1 MRTAKLSKII
11 IFSVC
16 ILLVFAV
23 TAALLFG
30 DGASLPA
37 ADNVIADA
45 GEGADEIA
53 GASYPVSADGYTH
66 GSNIGRITSGTVYDV
81 NSASDFTSRIANN
94 QNIRLTGPITLTSIN
109 TSSYSGTIY
118 GNGQIITISYNSNST
133 MDRYASE
140 NEGGIV
146 GTLTGKIY
154 DLNVQ
159 YNASTIK
166 RGRNTSPS
174 TYNIGIIAGY
184 ISGGTIENCS
194 VTINSGTTIWAFS
207 WRPDDWASFGAIAG
221 RATSATIKNCTIVN
235 NGSISAGASNSAV
248 TEVQTTVTG
257 GTTSNCVG
265 YYETTTSTVDN
276 IIVEGSGSLNSF
288 YASNLGM
295 TSGDNTKVNT
305 TNYYNKFTGS
315 LTSTNNGNSDQFVR
329 HLESGFWGGTE
340 AKGTVN
346 LTNMYTQA
354 GATSVSNSYNVSPS
368 ASITVPND
376 LPYSIYFDPKAD
388 STASSLVVV
397 KTGVTG
403 GEGYSATIANVKST
417 PFVYTNNY
425 AFSADGRT
433 VIFRNL
439 STTAS
444 DWRDSNGNFA
454 CTINIVQGTTPVEK
468 LDPVNKWESSY
479 TTTQST
485 TGTAVDNGSKLTT
498 AINNNQNIYLTSD
511 ITDFKGFTHKD
522 EYTGILDG
530 NGHTIYIVSGAA
542 NSADTVGG
550 LFKRLS
556 GTIKNVRI
564 VLYNSYDR
572 TIGTGKIGTGIV
584 AGNLCGGT
592 VENVYVYIPD
602 GVTFGADGGNS
613 RESYVGAIAGLAD
626 ASTYTIKN
634 TTVHLDG
641 KMHLNGTY
649 VYLAGFVG
657 KSSTSSSQATFNMTN
672 NVFKGSGSFAS
683 EKSDSAEPVYLAATT
698 VLFEAASS
706 SSATINIDG
715 FVNALKGGT
724 SNLNDYSMYGVLSKN
739 DNGKNMSKWTKNVS
753 NVYDYDS
760 PWADINNKGTDS
772 TGNNYIDVTN
782 SRSTVSTTVEGS
794 SIKVTPYFPAGDTT
808 NLVLVAGDGS
818 VSVPEVAYNGI
829 SGETDGNYK
838 VVTVAKNDIS
848 AGSTVTLTEPVI
860 PATPIEPLNEWEN
873 GYAVSSD
880 VVPEG
885 YTAVAD
891 GTQLANAIAANENIF
906 LTADIMDYV
915 GFNGASET
923 DSGYTGIFDGNG
935 HTVYIVKANTAS
947 KQYVGGLFGKLK
959 GTVKNVR
966 VVLTKDYVQTTAPS
980 GEPAIG
986 LIAGKIEGKDA
997 STPAVVENVYAY
1009 IPSGVQFGINK
1020 SGQTSKVGIIAGI
1033 SGANQTEIKNTTVHL
1048 DGTLTASGSYIFM
1061 SAFIGLSQASNFG
1074 IDVNF
1079 KDITFKGAGSL
1090 DSKES
1095 SSTEPAFMGITTI
1108 IAGNNAST
1116 YTLDGMINSFTGS
1129 IAASRWSMYGVLTK
1143 NFASSGQGS
1152 WNTDN
1157 ISNIYVYGENVLA
1170 DQVSGQGK
1178 YAVLGKNSYIDLSEK
1193 KSTISAAV
1201 ADSVIPVTP
1210 YFPADSKYDGKL
1222 VLVAGDGT
1230 SPCPTVVYGSTQGT
1244 ASGNYMV
1251 VTVAKSDISAG
1262 STVELQELPYV
1273 NDPSLTTDSSE
1284 YSGSPI
1290 DVTLGQLA
1298 AGSVVLSE
1306 RDYEVTVTANG
1317 GNASVQDGKPLTAGE
1332 YNVTVTLKNGYK
1344 FSDDSTSKTL
1354 TFTVN
1359 KKVITIEGVT
1369 AATRDYDGTTDVTLS
1384 GGNLA
1389 GVVSGDEA
1397 GVTFN
1402 LAGSLSDANAGVDKT
1417 VNTSITLSG
1426 DKAGNYEL
1434 KQPEVKVTISPKSVE
1449 VSWAGDSFVYSGS
1462 AQAPTATATGVGQD
1476 GSVNI
1481 ILTIKNAQSEVQ
1493 AGGAID
1499 AGSYTAE
1506 ATTDNGN
1513 YTLTNTSKAFVIT
1526 QKAIDVSVTVT
1537 GWTYGDPA
1545 NAPVVEGNEG
1555 RGNVTYLYTGQT
1567 NGGQSYSSS
1576 DAPTEAGTYKVTV
1589 TIEATQNYEGGNA
1602 ESAEFVIDKKQLA
1615 KPTEDTTT
1623 YTYNGSQQTYTPAGF
1638 DDQTMDIAG
1647 NVQTN
1652 AKESGYQVTVSLK
1665 DTNNYEWADAT
1676 ADEVEF
1682 TFVINKATLTDDTQA
1697 VEATYDG
1704 QEHGIQIALAE
1715 FVNDE
1720 NMTSARAVVRYGT
1733 QEGTYGDAEITLKNA
1748 GNKTVYYEVAFANYE
1763 TVTGSA
1769 QITVNAKQVAVVWD
1783 NKTQTYTGVALKPTA
1798 TVSAADIV
1806 VGDVVNVTVKTT
1818 KDGYDAD
1825 AIDVG
1830 TYGAVATADNA
1841 NYELTGAEIDDF
1853 TITAA
1858 DFASE
1863 VQIENWVYGNGA
1875 STPSVTNNPGSGTV
1889 TYRYSGTANDRTEIS
1904 DSETAPDKAGSYTVT
1919 ATIAASGNYAEKVVS
1934 VEFTVEKA
1942 TVEVPEVEDK
1952 TYTGETITS
1961 GLTDTDK
1968 YTVQDTGGIEVK
1980 TYTATLTLKDKDNY
1994 AWAMGDD
2001 DNDGVVTVEYQI
2013 VAQGMNINSWKQEPS
2028 MEGWTYGSYDG
2039 QVNQP
2044 VYEATYGHE
2053 TAKVTYRLKSGEGD
2067 FAEVSDLSTLG
2078 AGVYQMKVS
2087 IEAYTDPE
2095 GGESYTALSRTVE
2108 FTVAKAAISPTVSID
2123 GWTYGEVA
2131 KTPVVGGNTGNGGV
2145 TYSYEGTGDT
2155 VYQASA
2161 KAPTDAGTYKVVATV
2176 EETANYLGNTA
2187 ENTFTIAQKAAT
2199 ATVSVPQNAVYN
2211 GAAQV
2216 ATVDFEGLVND
2227 DVLTAT
2233 LLYNGE
2239 AQAVNAGTYV
2249 VTVSAFGGE
2258 GVDNYEISPVGDG
2271 TSFEI
2276 APKELKFSDFDV
2288 EFDGVYDGKPHG
2300 ATVSIKEGVLYGD
2313 DSLTVTVT
2321 VLYDGETEEPVNAG
2335 TYEMTISVSGN
2346 DNYVMGKDNGEKIE
2360 ILKAT
2365 VQLPTIASAPY
2376 SGSLQTATVAESDLY
2391 SVTVNAGGTNVG
2403 LYDVTLTLEDND
2415 NYKWARG
2422 DDRET
2427 GVVTLK
2433 FGITKAVNEWTEAPA
2448 IEGWTYGDEA
2458 KEPTATA
2465 KFGDVTFSYTTA
2477 DGTPVEGKPSGAGS
2491 YKLVATVAG
2500 TDNYDGL
2507 STEVAFEIAKKKVE
2521 IPTLATAKFG
2531 YNGEEQTVSL
2541 VETDGVTLGGETSGT
2556 DAKQYTAKAILADKA
2571 NTEWATGG
2579 VDDVDLIWSITAK
2592 SVTLKA
2598 EKSVEKTYDGAAYD
2612 FSRYVVT
2619 GADAFYARDN
2629 VTVNVD
2635 AGSVYIPGSY
2645 ALNVI
2650 YSENANYSVTVESTD
2665 AKLTIGK
2672 ATLTIEAAK
2681 TEKEYN
2687 GSDITFDFS
2696 IKGGIVGNDEVNIGK
2711 VSYKKGGAAATPN
2724 AIGAYVAEFTLGGAH
2739 AEYYE
2744 TGTVTVNVVA
2754 PTTERP
2760 ENMSSSNIV
2769 MPEGDTIVYD
2779 GEVHE
2784 AVLEYENLEG
2794 DTSTYG
2800 LVYYL
2805 DGNPVDSPI
2814 GAGVYTV
2821 RVYKNDEIYLIEGV
2835 SVTLTINPATLTKD
2849 DIKIGDTDFTYSGA
2863 SNKVSVSATGV
2874 KGEPVELKVL
2884 YNGSEIAPKD
2894 AGSYTVT
2901 VVSDNVN
2908 YVVAGNVSYGMTVA
2922 RASVTTPQ
2930 ANALTYDGTEQVAF
2944 GEDNRYTL
2952 GGTVAETDVSA
2963 EGYVAVFTLASDNYK
2978 WAEASDETQ
2987 RVISVEWNIA
2997 PATVQ
3002 ITVSEAE
3009 KKAVYSGNAFTAE
3022 QLGGLFVAPDKVAAV
3037 GGKVA
3042 LAITVKEGEMLN
3054 AGEYTVVAVVDDGNY
3069 KAAECK
3075 VTFTV
3080 IKAQPNVKVTV
3091 QERLMQQGDKL
3102 STVRI
3107 SLDEGSTAGTVSWE
3121 EPDMLL
3127 FKGNNEAKWIFVP
3140 TDSVNYEGTSGTV
3153 TLVVGDEVLTSFEM
3167 TSAPDKTEYTAF
3179 EQFDATGMVL
3189 TATFDNGTTQ
3199 EVTVDECDVI
3209 VENATADGKISG
3221 ATTKITVTYG
3231 NISVE
3236 ISVSVAKISVA
3247 VPTLQVSQFEYDATE
3262 KTVDVEEDPLY
3273 TVYDGAKATNVG
3285 TYNLRLSLVDNVNYA
3300 WENGATYASIAW
3312 EITPVTVSGTI
3323 TLPENLVYDGTAKT
3337 AAFTLTQG
3345 TLFGGAQMIVT
3356 YELPDGT
3363 KLSGAPVN
3371 AGVYEVVVNLPDKTN
3386 YRFAEGTEYS
3396 VAMTIAKKE
3405 VSITT
3410 NGDREKY
3417 YDGVEVTAAQLAEN
3431 FSVTDGISVKVT
3443 VSGTVLNAGSYTVTA
3458 TIDESNY
3465 TASPTSYT
3473 FTVRKADRTAAA
3485 TLEVKYLSLK
3495 VTAGDSTAVV
3505 EYSLD
3510 GNVWQVLDGE
3520 IEVELEAQYDVWVRY
3535 VATENYNETAP
3546 IKVSAKITKAILAQ
3560 YAADRFNGEPTLA
3573 DVADIT
3579 ALETLAAQAEGN
3591 DEAFDETLAALSDKK
3606 QALVDGAAAAVEKA
3620 LRTGGAL
3627 RGYAGIAVAVAAGVS
3642 AIGIVAA
3649 LGITVRNRKG
3659 GKKNEKK

>member
-1 MRTAKLSKII
+1 MRTAKFSKII

-23 TAALLFG
+23 FG

-37 ADNVIADA
+37 KDKVIADA

-66 GSNIGRITSGTVYDV
+66 GSNVQNVTSGTAVPGQMSLRDAL
-81 NSASDFTSRIANN
+81 NSSSGTFY
-94 QNIRLTGPITLTSIN
+94 LTSDVTLSATDSFNKNN
-109 TSSYSGTIY
+109 TFGGTLY
-118 GNGQIITISYNSNST
+118 GNGHTVTITGSLDNTSALTTGI
-133 MDRYASE
+133 ASGT
-140 NEGGIV
+140 NIGGLV
-146 GTLTGKIY
+146 AVLTGSIY
-154 DLNVQ
+154 DLNVVM
-159 YNASTIK
+159 ASNK
-166 RGRNTSPS
+166 SASYLTSS
-174 TYNIGIIAGY
+174 GATYQLGGMVGT
-184 ISGGTIENCS
+184 ISGNGRIENC
-194 VTINSGTTIWAFS
+194 TFTLNSGSKLAALGMNEDS
-207 WRPDDWASFGAIAG
+207 SYWASAGAIAG
-221 RATSATIKNCTIVN
+221 KATGNATVKNVTVVN
-235 NGSISAGASNSAV
+235 NGVILASI
-248 TEVQTTVTG
+248 
-257 GTTSNCVG
+257 GTSTSTSNGADNYNLESSHATASMLIG
-265 YYETTTSTVDN
+265 YIENGGNSITIDN
-276 IIVEGSGSLNSF
+276 IIISGSGKL
-288 YASNLGM
+288 YGHVASNIGM
-295 TSGDNTKVNT
+295 TSSSSTQLVVN
-305 TNYYNKFTGS
+305 NYYNLFTGEYDYRKGS
-315 LTSTNNGNSDQFVR
+315 WTSGYTSYVSYTIFKWSGSSDTTKIVNYYHSQDTDGSMMASNYFA
-329 HLESGFWGGTE
+329 GTD
-340 AKGTVN
+340 
-346 LTNMYTQA
+346 
-354 GATSVSNSYNVSPS
+354 S
-368 ASITVPND
+368 SITVSND
-376 LPYSIYFDPKAD
+376 LPYSIYFDPKA
-388 STASSLVVV
+388 SNIASSLAIV

-403 GEGYSATIANVKST
+403 GEGYSATITNVKST
-417 PFVYTNNY
+417 PYTYTDNY
-425 AFSADGRT
+425 AFNEAGNT

-454 CTINIVQGTTPVEK
+454 CTINFVQGTTPVEK
-468 LDPVNKWESSY
+468 LDPVNKWESSN

-572 TIGTGKIGTGIV
+572 TIGTEKIGTGIV

-602 GVTFGADGGNS
+602 GVTFGADGGTTY
-613 RESYVGAIAGLAD
+613 ESYVGAVAGLSD
-626 ASTYTIKN
+626 AGCTIKN

-641 KMHLNGTY
+641 KLHLNGTY

-683 EKSDSAEPVYLAATT
+683 EKSDSAEPIYLAATT

-715 FVNALKGGT
+715 LINAFKGGT

-739 DNGKNMSKWTKNVS
+739 DNKKNMSKWTKNVS

-794 SIKVTPYFPAGDTT
+794 SIKVTPYFPADSKYDG

-829 SGETDGNYK
+829 SGKTDGNYK

-1170 DQVSGQGK
+1170 DQVSGQGN

-1230 SPCPTVVYGSTQGT
+1230 SPCPTVVYGSTQGK

-1262 STVELQELPYV
+1262 STVELQELSYV

-1306 RDYEVTVTANG
+1306 SDYEVTVTANG

-1344 FSDDSTSKTL
+1344 FSDGSTSKTL

-1389 GVVSGDEA
+1389 GIVSGDEA

-1434 KQPEVKVTISPKSVE
+1434 TQPEVKVTISPKSVE
-1449 VSWAGDSFVYSGS
+1449 VSWAGDSFEYNGS
-1462 AQAPTATATGVGQD
+1462 PQAPTATATGVNQET
-1476 GSVNI
+1476 VNI
-1481 ILTIKNAQSEVQ
+1481 TLTIKDAQSQVQ
-1493 AGGAID
+1493 ADGAVD
-1499 AGSYTAE
+1499 AGNYTAE

-1513 YTLTNTSKAFVIT
+1513 YTLTNTTKSFEIT
-1526 QKAIDVSVTVT
+1526 KKAITVSVTVS
-1537 GWTYGDPA
+1537 GWTYGEQA
-1545 NAPVVEGNEG
+1545 KAPVVNGNEG
-1555 RGNVTYLYTGQT
+1555 GGNATYLYTGQT
-1567 NGGQSYSSS
+1567 NGGVQYNEAT
-1576 DAPTEAGTYKVTV
+1576 APTEAGTYKVTV

-1615 KPTEDTTT
+1615 KPTEDPTT
-1623 YTYNGSQQTYTPAGF
+1623 YTYSGLQQTYTPAGF
-1638 DDQTMDIAG
+1638 DDQTMNITG
-1647 NVQTN
+1647 NVETN
-1652 AKESGYQVTVSLK
+1652 ANVSGYQVTVSLK

-1682 TFVINKATLTDDTQA
+1682 TFVINKETLTDNTQA
-1697 VEATYDG
+1697 VETTYDG
-1704 QEHGIQIALAE
+1704 QEHGLEITLAG
-1715 FVNDE
+1715 FVNGED
-1720 NMTSARAVVRYGT
+1720 MSSAGAVVRYGT
-1733 QEGTYGDAEITLKNA
+1733 QEGTYGDGKITLKNA
-1748 GNKTVYYEVAFANYE
+1748 GSTTVYYEVAFANYE
-1763 TVTGSA
+1763 TVKGSA
-1769 QITVNAKQVAVVWD
+1769 QITVDAKKVAVIWE
-1783 NKTQTYTGVALKPTA
+1783 NRTQTYTGSPLKPTA

-1841 NYELTGAEIDDF
+1841 NYELTGAEISDF

-1875 STPSVTNNPGSGTV
+1875 STPSVTNNPGSGAV
-1889 TYRYSGTANDRTEIS
+1889 TYKYSGTANDGTELS

-1919 ATIAASGNYAEKVVS
+1919 ATIAASGNYAQKVVS
-1934 VEFTVEKA
+1934 VGFTVEKA
-1942 TVEVPEVEDK
+1942 TVDVPEVEDK

-1980 TYTATLTLKDKDNY
+1980 KYTATLTLKDKDNY

-2001 DNDGVVTVEYQI
+2001 DNDGVVTVEYEI

-2028 MEGWTYGSYDG
+2028 MKGWTYGSYDG
-2039 QVNQP
+2039 QVNKP
-2044 VYEATYGHE
+2044 VYEATYGNA
-2053 TAKVTYRLKSGEGD
+2053 TAKVTYRLKSGAED
-2067 FAEVSDLSTLG
+2067 FAEVGDLSTLG

-2131 KTPVVGGNTGNGGV
+2131 KTPEVDGNTGNGGV
-2145 TYSYEGTGDT
+2145 TYLYTGQT
-2155 VYQASA
+2155 NGGQPYSSA
-2161 KAPTDAGTYKVVATV
+2161 DAPTNAGTYKVVATV
-2176 EETANYLGNTA
+2176 EETANYFGNTA
-2187 ENTFTIAQKAAT
+2187 ENTFTIAQKEAT
-2199 ATVSVPQNAVYN
+2199 ATVSVPQNADYN
-2211 GAAQV
+2211 GAAQA
-2216 ATVDFEGLVND
+2216 ATVDFEGLVNN

-2239 AQAVNAGTYV
+2239 AQAVNAGNYV

-2258 GVDNYEISPVGDG
+2258 GVDNYKISTVGDG

-2288 EFDGVYDGKPHG
+2288 EFDVVYDGKPHG

-2313 DSLTVTVT
+2313 DSLTVTV
-2321 VLYDGETEEPVNAG
+2321 LYDGETDKPVNAG

-2376 SGSLQTATVAESDLY
+2376 NGSLQTATVAESDLY
-2391 SVTVNAGGTNVG
+2391 TVTLNGGGTDVG
-2403 LYDVTLTLEDND
+2403 LYDVTLTLANKG
-2415 NYKWARG
+2415 NYKWASG
-2422 DDRET
+2422 DDGET

-2433 FGITKAVNEWTEAPA
+2433 FGITKAVNEWTSSPA

-2507 STEVAFEIAKKKVE
+2507 STEVAFEIAKNKVE
-2521 IPTLATAKFG
+2521 IPTLATATFG

-2579 VDDVDLIWSITAK
+2579 TDDVDLIWNITAK

-2598 EKSVEKTYDGAAYD
+2598 ETSVEKIYNGAAYD
-2612 FSRYVVT
+2612 FSGYVVT

-2672 ATLTIEAAK
+2672 ATLTIEAAEK
-2681 TEKEYN
+2681 EKEYN

-2696 IKGGIVGNDEVNIGK
+2696 IRGGIVGNDEVNIGK

-2724 AIGAYVAEFTLGGAH
+2724 AIGAYVAEFTLGGAQ

-2779 GEVHE
+2779 GEAHE

-2908 YVVAGNVSYGMTVA
+2908 YVVAGDVSYGMTVA

-2952 GGTVAETDVSA
+2952 GGTVAATDVSA

-3009 KKAVYSGNAFTAE
+3009 KTAVYSGNAFTAE

-3069 KAAECK
+3069 TAAECK

-3080 IKAQPNVKVTV
+3080 IKAQPNVNVTV

-3386 YRFAEGTEYS
+3386 YR
-3396 VAMTIAKKE
+3396 
-3405 VSITT
+3405 
-3410 NGDREKY
+3410 R
-3417 YDGVEVTAAQLAEN
+3417 
-3431 FSVTDGISVKVT
+3431 
-3443 VSGTVLNAGSYTVTA
+3443 
-3458 TIDESNY
+3458 
-3465 TASPTSYT
+3465 
-3473 FTVRKADRTAAA
+3473 
-3485 TLEVKYLSLK
+3485 
-3495 VTAGDSTAVV
+3495 
-3505 EYSLD
+3505 
-3510 GNVWQVLDGE
+3510 
-3520 IEVELEAQYDVWVRY
+3520 
-3535 VATENYNETAP
+3535 
-3546 IKVSAKITKAILAQ
+3546 
-3560 YAADRFNGEPTLA
+3560 
-3573 DVADIT
+3573 
-3579 ALETLAAQAEGN
+3579 
-3591 DEAFDETLAALSDKK
+3591 
-3606 QALVDGAAAAVEKA
+3606 
-3620 LRTGGAL
+3620 
-3627 RGYAGIAVAVAAGVS
+3627 
-3642 AIGIVAA
+3642 
-3649 LGITVRNRKG
+3649 
-3659 GKKNEKK
+3659 

>member
-23 TAALLFG
+23 TAALLFSG
-30 DGASLPA
+30 SASLPA
-37 ADNVIADA
+37 KDKVIADA

-66 GSNIGRITSGTVYDV
+66 GSNIGRTTSGTSVATAEQFVTAV
-81 NSASDFTSRIANN
+81 NNNEDIVINASE
-94 QNIRLTGPITLTSIN
+94 ITLSSSQAFSIQK
-109 TSSYSGTIY
+109 TYSGTIY
-118 GNGQIITISYNSNST
+118 GNGNKIKYSGPHSNNSCTGNYSSDSSIGGLISVLS
-133 MDRYASE
+133 
-140 NEGGIV
+140 
-146 GTLTGKIY
+146 GKIY
-154 DLNVQ
+154 DLNVEFTGGQ
-159 YNASTIK
+159 AAFAI
-166 RGRNTSPS
+166 TSGG
-174 TYNIGIIAGY
+174 GIINVGGIVGY
-184 ISGGTIENCS
+184 LNGGTIENC
-194 VTINSGTTIWAFS
+194 TMTFSGSGIRLGAAAWS
-207 WRPDDWASFGAIAG
+207 SSYGSWASPKDSWPSVGAVAG
-221 RATSATIKNCTIVN
+221 KMAGGSTIKNVTVK
-235 NGSISAGASNSAV
+235 SAA
-248 TEVQTTVTG
+248 
-257 GTTSNCVG
+257 TSNYIVAGVAARESSTSSLSIDNTKGTASMLVG
-265 YYETTTSTVDN
+265 YIDGGSSTVDN
-276 IIVEGSGSLNSF
+276 IVMEGSVTIKSFYGSL
-288 YASNLGM
+288 LGM
-295 TSGDNTKVNT
+295 SASSGTNIST
-305 TNYYNKFTGS
+305 TNFYNKLAAT
-315 LTSTNNGNSDQFVR
+315 LVTTNNGNGAAYVKYTGNGSV
-329 HLESGFWGGTE
+329 S
-340 AKGTVN
+340 V
-346 LTNMYTQA
+346 TNMYKSSNAYDSNGTYA
-354 GATSVSNSYNVSPS
+354 GTITDRV
-368 ASITVPND
+368 TVPND
-376 LPYSIYFDPKAD
+376 LPYSIYFDPKADSD

-403 GEGYSATIANVKST
+403 GEGYSATITNVKST
-417 PFVYTNNY
+417 PYTYTDNY
-425 AFSADGRT
+425 AFNEAGNT

-444 DWRDSNGNFA
+444 DWRDSKGNFA

-468 LDPVNKWESSY
+468 LDRVNKWESSY
-479 TTTQST
+479 TTTTSS

-602 GVTFGADGGNS
+602 GVTFGADGGTTY
-613 RESYVGAIAGLAD
+613 ESYVGAVAGLSD
-626 ASTYTIKN
+626 AGCTIKN

-641 KMHLNGTY
+641 KLHLNGTY

-657 KSSTSSSQATFNMTN
+657 KGSTSASQTEFNMTN

-683 EKSDSAEPVYLAATT
+683 EKSISTEPIYLAATT

-715 FVNALKGGT
+715 FVNAFKGGT

-794 SIKVTPYFPAGDTT
+794 SIKVTPYFPADSKYDGK
-808 NLVLVAGDGS
+808 LVLVAGDGS

-966 VVLTKDYVQTTAPS
+966 IVVMASVDLPSAVYVGAVAGALDDNASVSNVNVSINSGVSLVISSSSSNVGGAGAIAGGLISGSGEKATISNSTVVLNGTLKATAQYTF
-980 GEPAIG
+980 
-986 LIAGKIEGKDA
+986 IAGFVGHLNGGSIEY
-997 STPAVVENVYAY
+997 TN
-1009 IPSGVQFGINK
+1009 
-1020 SGQTSKVGIIAGI
+1020 
-1033 SGANQTEIKNTTVHL
+1033 L
-1048 DGTLTASGSYIFM
+1048 
-1061 SAFIGLSQASNFG
+1061 
-1074 IDVNF
+1074 
-1079 KDITFKGAGSL
+1079 TFKGTG
-1090 DSKES
+1090 K
-1095 SSTEPAFMGITTI
+1095 
-1108 IAGNNAST
+1108 
-1116 YTLDGMINSFTGS
+1116 LDGVANAGEGVHTAGAGVVGGGVSAVTVNGFINSFNGT
-1129 IAASRWSMYGVLTK
+1129 L
-1143 NFASSGQGS
+1143 SSGRSAYEVVVRNSQS
-1152 WNTDN
+1152 TSIDVSV
-1157 ISNIYVYGENVLA
+1157 SNVYKYGEITTYNGSMDYGTPVEC
-1170 DQVSGQGK
+1170 VK
-1178 YAVLGKNSYIDLSEK
+1178 SEI
-1193 KSTISAAV
+1193 STTV
-1201 ADSVIPVTP
+1201 ANTQIPVTP

-1230 SPCPTVVYGSTQGT
+1230 SPCPTVVYGSTQGK

-1262 STVELQELPYV
+1262 STVELQELSYV

-1306 RDYEVTVTANG
+1306 SDYEVTVTANG

-1397 GVTFN
+1397 GVRFN
-1402 LAGSLSDANAGVDKT
+1402 LAGLLSDANAGVDKT
-1417 VNTSITLSG
+1417 VKTSITLSG

-1434 KQPEVKVTISPKSVE
+1434 TQPEVKVTISPKSVE

-1526 QKAIDVSVTVT
+1526 QKAISVSVTVT
-1537 GWTYGDPA
+1537 GWTYGNPA

-1555 RGNVTYLYTGQT
+1555 SGNVTYLYTGQT
-1567 NGGQSYSSS
+1567 NGEQPYSSA

-1652 AKESGYQVTVSLK
+1652 ANVSGYQVTVSLK

-1697 VEATYDG
+1697 VETTYDG
-1704 QEHGIQIALAE
+1704 QEHGIQIALDG

-1720 NMTSARAVVRYGT
+1720 NMTSAGAVVRYGT
-1733 QEGTYGDAEITLKNA
+1733 QEGTYGEGKITLKNA
-1748 GNKTVYYEVAFANYE
+1748 GSTTVYYEVAFANYA
-1763 TVTGSA
+1763 TVTGNKTV
-1769 QITVNAKQVAVVWD
+1769 TVNAKQVAVVWD

-1841 NYELTGAEIDDF
+1841 NYELTGAEISDF

-1875 STPSVTNNPGSGTV
+1875 STPSVTNNPGSGAV
-1889 TYRYSGTANDRTEIS
+1889 TYRYSGTANDGTEIS
-1904 DSETAPDKAGSYTVT
+1904 DSEKAPDKAGSYTVT

-1934 VEFTVEKA
+1934 VGFTVEKA
-1942 TVEVPEVEDK
+1942 TVDVPEVEDK

-2271 TSFEI
+2271 ISLKI

-2288 EFDGVYDGKPHG
+2288 LPYAPDFDVVYDGKPHG

-2313 DSLTVTVT
+2313 DSLTVTV
-2321 VLYDGETEEPVNAG
+2321 LYDGKTDEPVNAG
-2335 TYEMTISVSGN
+2335 LYEMTISVSGN
-2346 DNYVMGKDNGEKIE
+2346 DNYVMGKDNGEEIE

-2391 SVTVNAGGTNVG
+2391 TVTLNGGGTDVG
-2403 LYDVTLTLEDND
+2403 LYDVTLTLANKG
-2415 NYKWARG
+2415 NYKWASG
-2422 DDRET
+2422 DDGET

-2433 FGITKAVNEWTEAPA
+2433 FGITKAVNEWTSSPA

-2507 STEVAFEIAKKKVE
+2507 STEVAFEIAKNKVE
-2521 IPTLATAKFG
+2521 IPTLATATFG

-2579 VDDVDLIWSITAK
+2579 VDDVDLIWNITAK

-2598 EKSVEKTYDGAAYD
+2598 EESVEKIYDGAAYD
-2612 FSRYVVT
+2612 FSGYIVT

-2650 YSENANYSVTVESTD
+2650 YSENANYSVTVASTD

-2672 ATLTIEAAK
+2672 ATLTIEAAE

-2696 IKGGIVGNDEVNIGK
+2696 IRGGIVGNDEVNIGK

-2724 AIGAYVAEFTLGGAH
+2724 AIGAYVAEFTLGGAQ

-2754 PTTERP
+2754 PTTECP
-2760 ENMSSSNIV
+2760 ENMSSSNIKLPDGNTV
-2769 MPEGDTIVYD
+2769 TYD
-2779 GEVHE
+2779 GEAHE

-2908 YVVAGNVSYGMTVA
+2908 YVVAGDVSYGMTVA

-2952 GGTVAETDVSA
+2952 GGTVAATDVSA

-3009 KKAVYSGNAFTAE
+3009 KTAVYSGNAFTAE

-3054 AGEYTVVAVVDDGNY
+3054 AGEYTVVADVDDGNY
-3069 KAAECK
+3069 TAAECK

-3080 IKAQPNVKVTV
+3080 IKAQPNVNVTV

-3221 ATTKITVTYG
+3221 ATTNITVTYG

-3405 VSITT
+3405 VSIST

-3465 TASPTSYT
+3465 TAAPTSYT

-3606 QALVDGAAAAVEKA
+3606 QALIDGAAAAVEKA

-3642 AIGIVAA
+3642 AIGIAAA

>member
-1 MRTAKLSKII
+1 MA
-11 IFSVC
+11 SVD
-16 ILLVFAV
+16 LPSAV
-23 TAALLFG
+23 YV
-30 DGASLPA
+30 GA
-37 ADNVIADA
+37 V
-45 GEGADEIA
+45 A
-53 GASYPVSADGYTH
+53 GALD
-66 GSNIGRITSGTVYDV
+66 D
-81 NSASDFTSRIANN
+81 
-94 QNIRLTGPITLTSIN
+94 
-109 TSSYSGTIY
+109 
-118 GNGQIITISYNSNST
+118 
-133 MDRYASE
+133 
-140 NEGGIV
+140 
-146 GTLTGKIY
+146 
-154 DLNVQ
+154 
-159 YNASTIK
+159 NASVS
-166 RGRNTSPS
+166 NVNVS
-174 TYNIGIIAGY
+174 
-184 ISGGTIENCS
+184 
-194 VTINSGTTIWAFS
+194 INSGVSLVISSSSSNVGGA
-207 WRPDDWASFGAIAG
+207 GAIAG
-221 RATSATIKNCTIVN
+221 GLTSGSGEKATI
-235 NGSISAGASNSAV
+235 SNS
-248 TEVQTTVTG
+248 TV
-257 GTTSNCVG
+257 V
-265 YYETTTSTVDN
+265 
-276 IIVEGSGSLNSF
+276 
-288 YASNLGM
+288 
-295 TSGDNTKVNT
+295 
-305 TNYYNKFTGS
+305 
-315 LTSTNNGNSDQFVR
+315 
-329 HLESGFWGGTE
+329 
-340 AKGTVN
+340 
-346 LTNMYTQA
+346 
-354 GATSVSNSYNVSPS
+354 
-368 ASITVPND
+368 
-376 LPYSIYFDPKAD
+376 
-388 STASSLVVV
+388 
-397 KTGVTG
+397 
-403 GEGYSATIANVKST
+403 
-417 PFVYTNNY
+417 
-425 AFSADGRT
+425 
-433 VIFRNL
+433 
-439 STTAS
+439 
-444 DWRDSNGNFA
+444 
-454 CTINIVQGTTPVEK
+454 
-468 LDPVNKWESSY
+468 
-479 TTTQST
+479 
-485 TGTAVDNGSKLTT
+485 
-498 AINNNQNIYLTSD
+498 
-511 ITDFKGFTHKD
+511 
-522 EYTGILDG
+522 
-530 NGHTIYIVSGAA
+530 
-542 NSADTVGG
+542 
-550 LFKRLS
+550 
-556 GTIKNVRI
+556 
-564 VLYNSYDR
+564 
-572 TIGTGKIGTGIV
+572 
-584 AGNLCGGT
+584 
-592 VENVYVYIPD
+592 
-602 GVTFGADGGNS
+602 
-613 RESYVGAIAGLAD
+613 
-626 ASTYTIKN
+626 
-634 TTVHLDG
+634 
-641 KMHLNGTY
+641 LNGTLKATAQY
-649 VYLAGFVG
+649 TFIAGFVG
-657 KSSTSSSQATFNMTN
+657 HLNGGSIEYTNLTFKGTGKLDGVANAGEGVHTAGAGVVGGGVSAVTVNGFINSFNGTLSSGRSAYEVVVRNSQSTS
-672 NVFKGSGSFAS
+672 
-683 EKSDSAEPVYLAATT
+683 
-698 VLFEAASS
+698 
-706 SSATINIDG
+706 ID
-715 FVNALKGGT
+715 V
-724 SNLNDYSMYGVLSKN
+724 S
-739 DNGKNMSKWTKNVS
+739 VS
-753 NVYDYDS
+753 NVYKYGEITTYNGSMDY
-760 PWADINNKGTDS
+760 GTPVECVKS
-772 TGNNYIDVTN
+772 EI
-782 SRSTVSTTVEGS
+782 STTV
-794 SIKVTPYFPAGDTT
+794 
-808 NLVLVAGDGS
+808 
-818 VSVPEVAYNGI
+818 
-829 SGETDGNYK
+829 
-838 VVTVAKNDIS
+838 
-848 AGSTVTLTEPVI
+848 
-860 PATPIEPLNEWEN
+860 
-873 GYAVSSD
+873 
-880 VVPEG
+880 
-885 YTAVAD
+885 
-891 GTQLANAIAANENIF
+891 
-906 LTADIMDYV
+906 
-915 GFNGASET
+915 
-923 DSGYTGIFDGNG
+923 
-935 HTVYIVKANTAS
+935 ANT
-947 KQYVGGLFGKLK
+947 Q
-959 GTVKNVR
+959 
-966 VVLTKDYVQTTAPS
+966 
-980 GEPAIG
+980 
-986 LIAGKIEGKDA
+986 
-997 STPAVVENVYAY
+997 
-1009 IPSGVQFGINK
+1009 
-1020 SGQTSKVGIIAGI
+1020 
-1033 SGANQTEIKNTTVHL
+1033 
-1048 DGTLTASGSYIFM
+1048 
-1061 SAFIGLSQASNFG
+1061 
-1074 IDVNF
+1074 
-1079 KDITFKGAGSL
+1079 
-1090 DSKES
+1090 
-1095 SSTEPAFMGITTI
+1095 
-1108 IAGNNAST
+1108 
-1116 YTLDGMINSFTGS
+1116 
-1129 IAASRWSMYGVLTK
+1129 
-1143 NFASSGQGS
+1143 
-1152 WNTDN
+1152 
-1157 ISNIYVYGENVLA
+1157 
-1170 DQVSGQGK
+1170 
-1178 YAVLGKNSYIDLSEK
+1178 
-1193 KSTISAAV
+1193 
-1201 ADSVIPVTP
+1201 IPVTP

-1262 STVELQELPYV
+1262 STVELQELSYV

-1306 RDYEVTVTANG
+1306 SDYEVTVTANG

-1434 KQPEVKVTISPKSVE
+1434 TQPEVKVTISPKSVE

-1513 YTLTNTSKAFVIT
+1513 YTLTNTTKSFEIT
-1526 QKAIDVSVTVT
+1526 KKAISVSVTVT

-1555 RGNVTYLYTGQT
+1555 SGNVTYLYTGQT
-1567 NGGQSYSSS
+1567 NGGQPYSSA
-1576 DAPTEAGTYKVTV
+1576 DAPTDAGTYKVTV

-1647 NVQTN
+1647 NVQAN
-1652 AKESGYQVTVSLK
+1652 AKESGYPVTVSLK

-1704 QEHGIQIALAE
+1704 QEHGIQIALDG

-1720 NMTSARAVVRYGT
+1720 NMTSAGAVVRYGT

-1748 GNKTVYYEVAFANYE
+1748 GSTTVYYEVTFANYE
-1763 TVTGSA
+1763 TVKGSA
-1769 QITVNAKQVAVVWD
+1769 QITVNAKQVAVIWD
-1783 NKTQTYTGVALKPTA
+1783 NRMQTYTGVALKPTA

-1841 NYELTGAEIDDF
+1841 NYELTGAEISDF

-1875 STPSVTNNPGSGTV
+1875 STPSVTNNPGSGAV
-1889 TYRYSGTANDRTEIS
+1889 TYRYSGTANDGTEIS

-1942 TVEVPEVEDK
+1942 TVDVPEVEDK

-2001 DNDGVVTVEYQI
+2001 DNDGVVTVEYEI

-2039 QVNQP
+2039 QVNEP

-2067 FAEVSDLSTLG
+2067 FAKVSDLSTLG

-2123 GWTYGEVA
+2123 GWTYGGVA
-2131 KTPVVGGNTGNGGV
+2131 KTPVVGGNTGNGNV
-2145 TYSYEGTGDT
+2145 TYLYTGQT
-2155 VYQASA
+2155 NGGQPYSSA
-2161 KAPTDAGTYKVVATV
+2161 DAPTDAGTYKVVATV

-2271 TSFEI
+2271 ISLKI

-2288 EFDGVYDGKPHG
+2288 LPYAPDFDVVYDGKPHG

-2313 DSLTVTVT
+2313 DSLTVTV
-2321 VLYDGETEEPVNAG
+2321 LYDGKTDEPINAG
-2335 TYEMTISVSGN
+2335 LYEMTISVSGN
-2346 DNYVMGKDNGEKIE
+2346 DNYVMGKDNGEEIE

-2391 SVTVNAGGTNVG
+2391 TVTLNGGGTDVG
-2403 LYDVTLTLEDND
+2403 LYDVTLTLANKG
-2415 NYKWARG
+2415 NYKWASG
-2422 DDRET
+2422 DDGET

-2433 FGITKAVNEWTEAPA
+2433 FGITKAVNEWTSSPA

-2521 IPTLATAKFG
+2521 IPTLANDAFG

-2579 VDDVDLIWSITAK
+2579 VDDVDLIWNITAK

-2672 ATLTIEAAK
+2672 ATLTIEAAE

-2724 AIGAYVAEFTLGGAH
+2724 AIGAYVAEFTLGGAQ

-2754 PTTERP
+2754 PTTECP
-2760 ENMSSSNIV
+2760 ENMSSSNIKLPDGNTV
-2769 MPEGDTIVYD
+2769 TYD
-2779 GEVHE
+2779 GEAHE

-2908 YVVAGNVSYGMTVA
+2908 YVVAGDVSYGMTVA

-2944 GEDNRYTL
+2944 GEDNRYIL
-2952 GGTVAETDVSA
+2952 GGTVAATDVSA

-2987 RVISVEWNIA
+2987 RVISVEWSIA

-3009 KKAVYSGNAFTAE
+3009 KTAVYSGNAFTAE

-3069 KAAECK
+3069 TAAECK

-3107 SLDEGSTAGTVSWE
+3107 SLNEGSTAGTVSWE

-3405 VSITT
+3405 VSIST

-3465 TASPTSYT
+3465 TAAPTSYT

>member
-37 ADNVIADA
+37 KDKVIADA

-66 GSNIGRITSGTVYDV
+66 GSNVQNVTSGTAVPGQMSLRDAL
-81 NSASDFTSRIANN
+81 NSSSGTFY
-94 QNIRLTGPITLTSIN
+94 LTSDVTLSATDSFNKNN
-109 TSSYSGTIY
+109 TFGGTLY
-118 GNGQIITISYNSNST
+118 GNGHTVTITGSLDNTSALTTGI
-133 MDRYASE
+133 ASGT
-140 NEGGIV
+140 NIGGLV
-146 GTLTGKIY
+146 AVLTGSIY
-154 DLNVQ
+154 DLNVVM
-159 YNASTIK
+159 ASNK
-166 RGRNTSPS
+166 SASYLTSS
-174 TYNIGIIAGY
+174 GATYQLGGMVGT
-184 ISGGTIENCS
+184 ISGNGRIENC
-194 VTINSGTTIWAFS
+194 TFTLNSGSKLAALGMNEDS
-207 WRPDDWASFGAIAG
+207 SYWASAGAIAG
-221 RATSATIKNCTIVN
+221 KATGNATVKNVTVVN
-235 NGSISAGASNSAV
+235 NGVILASI
-248 TEVQTTVTG
+248 
-257 GTTSNCVG
+257 GTSTSTSNGADNYNLESSHATASMLIG
-265 YYETTTSTVDN
+265 YIENGGNSITIDN
-276 IIVEGSGSLNSF
+276 IIISGSGKL
-288 YASNLGM
+288 YGHVASNIGM
-295 TSGDNTKVNT
+295 TSSSSTQLVVN
-305 TNYYNKFTGS
+305 NYYNLFTGEYDYRKGS
-315 LTSTNNGNSDQFVR
+315 WTSGYTSYVSYTIFKWSGSSDTTKIVNYYHSQDTDGSMMASNYFA
-329 HLESGFWGGTE
+329 GTD
-340 AKGTVN
+340 
-346 LTNMYTQA
+346 
-354 GATSVSNSYNVSPS
+354 S
-368 ASITVPND
+368 SITVSND

-403 GEGYSATIANVKST
+403 GEGYSATITNVKST
-417 PFVYTNNY
+417 PYTYTDNY
-425 AFSADGRT
+425 AFNEAGNT

-444 DWRDSNGNFA
+444 DWRNSNGNFA

-468 LDPVNKWESSY
+468 LDPVNKWESSN

-522 EYTGILDG
+522 EYTGTLDG
-530 NGHTIYIVSGAA
+530 NGHTIYIVSGTA
-542 NSADTVGG
+542 NSSDTVGG

-572 TIGTGKIGTGIV
+572 TIGTEKIGTGIV

-602 GVTFGADGGNS
+602 GVTFGADGGTTY
-613 RESYVGAIAGLAD
+613 ESYVGAVAGLSD
-626 ASTYTIKN
+626 AGCTIKN

-715 FVNALKGGT
+715 FVNAFKGGT

-739 DNGKNMSKWTKNVS
+739 DNKKNMSKWTKNVS

-829 SGETDGNYK
+829 SGKTDGNYK

-873 GYAVSSD
+873 GYAVFSD

-906 LTADIMDYV
+906 LTADIRDYV

-966 VVLTKDYVQTTAPS
+966 IVVMASVDLPSAVYVGAVAGALDDNASVSNVNVSINSGVSLVISSSSSNVGGAGAIAGGLTSGSGEKATISNSTVVLNGTLKATAQYTF
-980 GEPAIG
+980 
-986 LIAGKIEGKDA
+986 IAGFVGHLNGGSIEY
-997 STPAVVENVYAY
+997 TN
-1009 IPSGVQFGINK
+1009 
-1020 SGQTSKVGIIAGI
+1020 
-1033 SGANQTEIKNTTVHL
+1033 L
-1048 DGTLTASGSYIFM
+1048 
-1061 SAFIGLSQASNFG
+1061 
-1074 IDVNF
+1074 
-1079 KDITFKGAGSL
+1079 TFKGTG
-1090 DSKES
+1090 K
-1095 SSTEPAFMGITTI
+1095 
-1108 IAGNNAST
+1108 
-1116 YTLDGMINSFTGS
+1116 LDGVANAGEGVHTAGAGVVGGGVSAVTVNGFINSFNGT
-1129 IAASRWSMYGVLTK
+1129 L
-1143 NFASSGQGS
+1143 SSGRSAYEVVVRNSQS
-1152 WNTDN
+1152 TSIDVSV
-1157 ISNIYVYGENVLA
+1157 SNVYKYGEITTYNGSMDYGTPVEC
-1170 DQVSGQGK
+1170 VK
-1178 YAVLGKNSYIDLSEK
+1178 SEI
-1193 KSTISAAV
+1193 STTV
-1201 ADSVIPVTP
+1201 ANTQIPVIP

-1262 STVELQELPYV
+1262 STVELQELSYV

-1306 RDYEVTVTANG
+1306 SDYEVTVTANG

-1344 FSDDSTSKTL
+1344 FSDGSMSKTL

-1434 KQPEVKVTISPKSVE
+1434 TQPEVKVTISPKSVV

-1462 AQAPTATATGVGQD
+1462 AQAPTATATGVGPD

-1513 YTLTNTSKAFVIT
+1513 YTLTNTTKSFEIT
-1526 QKAIDVSVTVT
+1526 KKAIDVSVTVT

-1545 NAPVVEGNEG
+1545 NDPVVEGNEG
-1555 RGNVTYLYTGQT
+1555 SGNVTYLYTGQT
-1567 NGGQSYSSS
+1567 NGGQPYSSA
-1576 DAPTEAGTYKVTV
+1576 DAPTDAGTYKVTV

-1602 ESAEFVIDKKQLA
+1602 ESAEFVIDKKPLA

-1638 DDQTMDIAG
+1638 DDSTMNMENG
-1647 NVQTN
+1647 VQTN
-1652 AKESGYQVTVSLK
+1652 ANVSGYQVTVSLK
-1665 DTNNYEWADAT
+1665 DTNNCEWADAT

-1697 VEATYDG
+1697 VETTYDG
-1704 QEHGIQIALAE
+1704 QEHGIQIALDG

-1720 NMTSARAVVRYGT
+1720 NMTSAGAVVRYGT

-1748 GNKTVYYEVAFANYE
+1748 GNTTVYYEVAFANYE

-1769 QITVNAKQVAVVWD
+1769 QITVDAKKVAVIWE
-1783 NKTQTYTGVALKPTA
+1783 NRTQTYTGSPLKPTA

-1806 VGDVVNVTVKTT
+1806 VGDDVNLTVKTT

-1841 NYELTGAEIDDF
+1841 NYELTGAEISDF

-1875 STPSVTNNPGSGTV
+1875 STPSVTNNPGSGAV
-1889 TYRYSGTANDRTEIS
+1889 TYKYSGTANDGTELS

-1934 VEFTVEKA
+1934 VDFTVEKA
-1942 TVEVPEVEDK
+1942 TVAVPEVEDK
-1952 TYTGETITS
+1952 TYTGERITS
-1961 GLTDTDK
+1961 GLVDTDK
-1968 YTVQDTGGIEVK
+1968 YTVQDDGGIDVNK
-1980 TYTATLTLKDKDNY
+1980 YNAILTLTDKNNY
-1994 AWAMGDD
+1994 AWETGDD
-2001 DNDGVVTVEYQI
+2001 DNDGAVTVEYEI

-2028 MEGWTYGSYDG
+2028 MAGWTYGSYDA
-2039 QVNQP
+2039 QVNKP
-2044 VYEATYGHE
+2044 VYEATYGNS
-2053 TAKVTYRLKSGEGD
+2053 TAKVTYRLKSGAED

-2087 IEAYTDPE
+2087 IEAYTDPD
-2095 GGESYTALSRTVE
+2095 GGESYTALTKTVE

-2131 KTPVVGGNTGNGGV
+2131 KTPVVGGNTGNGKV

-2155 VYQASA
+2155 VYQASEN
-2161 KAPTDAGTYKVVATV
+2161 APTNAGTYKVAATV
-2176 EETANYLGNTA
+2176 AETDNYLGGTA
-2187 ENTFTIAQKAAT
+2187 ENTFTIATKAAT
-2199 ATVSVPQNAVYN
+2199 ATVSVPQNAIYN

-2216 ATVDFEGLVND
+2216 ATVNFEGLVND

-2239 AQAVNAGTYV
+2239 AQAVKAGNYV
-2249 VTVSAFGGE
+2249 VTVSAFGGDA
-2258 GVDNYEISPVGDG
+2258 VDNYEISTVGGG
-2271 TSFEI
+2271 TSFAI
-2276 APKELKFSDFDV
+2276 APKELKYSDFDV
-2288 EFDGVYDGKPHG
+2288 ESDDPAFDGVYDGKPHG
-2300 ATVSIKEGVLYGD
+2300 ATVSIREGVLYGD
-2313 DSLTVTVT
+2313 DSLTVTV
-2321 VLYDGETEEPVNAG
+2321 LYDGKTDKPVNAG
-2335 TYEMTISVSGN
+2335 SYEMTINVSGN
-2346 DNYVMGKDNGEKIE
+2346 DNYVMSEDNGEEIK

-2365 VQLPTIASAPY
+2365 VQLPTIESAQY

-2391 SVTVNAGGTNVG
+2391 TVTLNGGGTDVG
-2403 LYDVTLTLEDND
+2403 FYDVTLTLANND
-2415 NYKWARG
+2415 NYKWESG
-2422 DDRET
+2422 DDGET
-2427 GVVTLK
+2427 GDVTLK
-2433 FGITKAVNEWTEAPA
+2433 FEITKATNEWTSAPA
-2448 IEGWTYGDEA
+2448 IDGWAYGDEA

-2465 KFGDVTFSYTTA
+2465 KFGDVTFSYSTA
-2477 DGTPVEGKPSGAGS
+2477 DGTPVEGKPSDAGS
-2491 YKLVATVAG
+2491 YKLVAVVAG
-2500 TDNYDGL
+2500 TSNYDGL
-2507 STEVAFEIAKKKVE
+2507 STEVGFTIAKKAVMA
-2521 IPTLATAKFG
+2521 PTLETATFG

-2541 VETDGVTLGGETSGT
+2541 VATDGVTLGGETSGT
-2556 DAKQYTAKAILADKA
+2556 DAKQYTAKAILADKT

-2579 VDDVDLIWSITAK
+2579 TDDIDLVWNITAK

-2598 EKSVEKTYDGAAYD
+2598 ETSVEKTYDGAAYD
-2612 FSRYVVT
+2612 FSGYVVT

-2672 ATLTIEAAK
+2672 ATLTIEAVE

-2696 IKGGIVGNDEVNIGK
+2696 IRGGIVGNDEVNIGK

-2769 MPEGDTIVYD
+2769 LPEGDTIVYD

-2784 AVLEYENLEG
+2784 AVLEYENMEG
-2794 DTSTYG
+2794 DTATYG

-2805 DGNPVDSPI
+2805 NGNPVDSPT

-2821 RVYKNDEIYLIEGV
+2821 RIYKNDAIYLIEGV
-2835 SVTLTINPATLTKD
+2835 SATLTINPATLTKD
-2849 DIKIGDTDFTYSGA
+2849 DIKIGNTEFTYSGA
-2863 SNKVSVSATGV
+2863 SNKVTVSATGV
-2874 KGEPVELKVL
+2874 KGEAVELKVL
-2884 YNGSEIAPKD
+2884 YEGQDAAPVN
-2894 AGSYTVT
+2894 AGSYTVL
-2901 VVSDNVN
+2901 VASANKN
-2908 YVVAGNVSYGMTVA
+2908 YVVAEGISYGMTVA

-2930 ANALTYDGTEQVAF
+2930 AYELDYDGTEQTAF
-2944 GEDNRYTL
+2944 GEDRRYTL
-2952 GGTVAETDVSA
+2952 GGTVKATDVSA
-2963 EGYVAVFTLASDNYK
+2963 EGYVAVFTLTSDNYK
-2978 WAEASDETQ
+2978 WAAAIDETQ
-2987 RVISVEWNIA
+2987 REISVTWNIA

-3009 KKAVYSGNAFTAE
+3009 KTAVYSGNAFTAE

-3069 KAAECK
+3069 TAAECK

-3080 IKAQPNVKVTV
+3080 IKAQPNVNVTV

-3107 SLDEGSTAGTVSWE
+3107 SLNEGSTAGTVSWE

-3127 FKGNNEAKWIFVP
+3127 SKGNNEAKWIFVP

-3337 AAFTLTQG
+3337 ATFTLTQG

-3405 VSITT
+3405 VSIST

-3465 TASPTSYT
+3465 TAAPTSYT

-3520 IEVELEAQYDVWVRY
+3520 IEVELEAQYNVWVRY

>member
-37 ADNVIADA
+37 KDKVIADA

-66 GSNIGRITSGTVYDV
+66 GSNIGRTTSGTVYDV

-207 WRPDDWASFGAIAG
+207 WRTGDWASFGAIAG

-248 TEVQTTVTG
+248 TEVQTTATG

-329 HLESGFWGGTE
+329 YLESGFWGGTE

-376 LPYSIYFDPKAD
+376 LPYSIYFDPKA
-388 STASSLVVV
+388 SNIASSLAIV

-403 GEGYSATIANVKST
+403 GEGYSATITNVKST
-417 PFVYTNNY
+417 PYTYTDNY
-425 AFSADGRT
+425 AFNEAGNT

-530 NGHTIYIVSGAA
+530 KGHTIYIVSGAA

-572 TIGTGKIGTGIV
+572 TIGTEKIGTGIV

-602 GVTFGADGGNS
+602 GVTFGADGGTTY
-613 RESYVGAIAGLAD
+613 ESYVGAVAGLAD

-641 KMHLNGTY
+641 KMHLNGTW
-649 VYLAGFVG
+649 VYMAGFVG

-715 FVNALKGGT
+715 FVNAFKGGT

-739 DNGKNMSKWTKNVS
+739 DNKKNMSKWTRNVS

-772 TGNNYIDVTN
+772 TGNNYIDVTT

-794 SIKVTPYFPAGDTT
+794 SIKVTPYFPADSKYDGK
-808 NLVLVAGDGS
+808 LVLVAGDGS

-873 GYAVSSD
+873 GYVVSSD

-906 LTADIMDYV
+906 LTAEIRDYV

-966 VVLTKDYVQTTAPS
+966 IVVMASVDLPSAVYVGAVAGALDDNASVSNVNVSINSGVSLVISSSSSNVGGAGAIAGGLISGSGEKATISNSTVVLNGTLKATAQYTF
-980 GEPAIG
+980 
-986 LIAGKIEGKDA
+986 IAGFVGHLNGGSIEY
-997 STPAVVENVYAY
+997 TN
-1009 IPSGVQFGINK
+1009 
-1020 SGQTSKVGIIAGI
+1020 
-1033 SGANQTEIKNTTVHL
+1033 L
-1048 DGTLTASGSYIFM
+1048 
-1061 SAFIGLSQASNFG
+1061 
-1074 IDVNF
+1074 
-1079 KDITFKGAGSL
+1079 TFKGTG
-1090 DSKES
+1090 K
-1095 SSTEPAFMGITTI
+1095 
-1108 IAGNNAST
+1108 
-1116 YTLDGMINSFTGS
+1116 LDGVANAGEGVHTAGAGVVGGGVSAVTVNGFINSFNGT
-1129 IAASRWSMYGVLTK
+1129 L
-1143 NFASSGQGS
+1143 SSGRSAYEVVVRNSQS
-1152 WNTDN
+1152 TSIDVSV
-1157 ISNIYVYGENVLA
+1157 SNVYKYGEITTYKGSMDYGTPVEC
-1170 DQVSGQGK
+1170 VK
-1178 YAVLGKNSYIDLSEK
+1178 SEI
-1193 KSTISAAV
+1193 STTV
-1201 ADSVIPVTP
+1201 ANTQIPVTP

-1262 STVELQELPYV
+1262 STVELQELSYV
-1273 NDPSLTTDSSE
+1273 DDPFLTTDSSE

-1306 RDYEVTVTANG
+1306 SDYEVTVTANG

-1344 FSDDSTSKTL
+1344 FSDGSTSKTL

-1434 KQPEVKVTISPKSVE
+1434 TQPEVKVTISPKSVE

-1481 ILTIKNAQSEVQ
+1481 ILTIKNAHSEVQ

-1526 QKAIDVSVTVT
+1526 QKAIDVSVTVS

-1555 RGNVTYLYTGQT
+1555 SGNVTYLYTGQT
-1567 NGGQSYSSS
+1567 NGGQPYSSA

-1589 TIEATQNYEGGNA
+1589 TIEATQNYKGGNA

-1638 DDQTMDIAG
+1638 DDSTMNMENG
-1647 NVQTN
+1647 VQTN

-1682 TFVINKATLTDDTQA
+1682 TFVINKATLTDNTQA
-1697 VEATYDG
+1697 VETTYDG
-1704 QEHGIQIALAE
+1704 QEHGIQIALDG

-1720 NMTSARAVVRYGT
+1720 NMTSADAVVRYGT

-1748 GNKTVYYEVAFANYE
+1748 GSTTVYYEVTFANYA
-1763 TVTGSA
+1763 TVTGNKTV
-1769 QITVNAKQVAVVWD
+1769 TVNAKQVAVVWD

-1830 TYGAVATADNA
+1830 TYGAVATVDNA
-1841 NYELTGAEIDDF
+1841 NYELTGAEISDF

-1863 VQIENWVYGNGA
+1863 VQIENWVYRNGA
-1875 STPSVTNNPGSGTV
+1875 STPSVTNNPGSGAV
-1889 TYRYSGTANDRTEIS
+1889 TYKYSGTANDGTELS

-1942 TVEVPEVEDK
+1942 TVDVPEVEDK

-2001 DNDGVVTVEYQI
+2001 DNDGVVTVEYEI

-2028 MEGWTYGSYDG
+2028 MKGWTYGSYDG
-2039 QVNQP
+2039 QVNEP
-2044 VYEATYGHE
+2044 VYEATYGNA
-2053 TAKVTYRLKSGEGD
+2053 TAKVTYRLKSGAED
-2067 FAEVSDLSTLG
+2067 FAEVGDLSTLG

-2123 GWTYGEVA
+2123 GWTYGGVA
-2131 KTPVVGGNTGNGGV
+2131 KTPVVGGNTGNGNV
-2145 TYSYEGTGDT
+2145 TYLYTGQT
-2155 VYQASA
+2155 NGGQPYSSA
-2161 KAPTDAGTYKVVATV
+2161 DAPTNAGAYKVVATV
-2176 EETANYLGNTA
+2176 EETANYFGNTA

-2211 GAAQV
+2211 GAAQA

-2239 AQAVNAGTYV
+2239 AQAVNAGNYV

-2258 GVDNYEISPVGDG
+2258 GVDNYDISTVGNG

-2313 DSLTVTVT
+2313 DSLTVTV
-2321 VLYDGETEEPVNAG
+2321 LYDGETDKPVNAG

-2346 DNYVMGKDNGEKIE
+2346 DNYVMGKDNGKEIE

-2376 SGSLQTATVAESDLY
+2376 NGSLQTATVEESDLY
-2391 SVTVNAGGTNVG
+2391 SVTVNAGGTDVG
-2403 LYDVTLTLEDND
+2403 LYDVTLTLEDNG
-2415 NYKWARG
+2415 NYKWASG

-2427 GVVTLK
+2427 GDVTLK
-2433 FGITKAVNEWTEAPA
+2433 FGITKAINEWTAAPA
-2448 IEGWTYGDEA
+2448 IEGWIYGDDA

-2465 KFGDVTFSYTTA
+2465 KFGDVTFSYSTA
-2477 DGTPVEGKPSGAGS
+2477 DGTPVEGKPSDAGS
-2491 YKLVATVAG
+2491 YKLVAVVAG
-2500 TDNYDGL
+2500 TSNYDGL
-2507 STEVAFEIAKKKVE
+2507 SIEVGFTIAKKTVAA
-2521 IPTLATAKFG
+2521 PTLASATFG
-2531 YNGEEQTVSL
+2531 YDGEEQTVSL
-2541 VETDGVTLGGETSGT
+2541 VATDGVTLGGETSGT

-2579 VDDVDLIWSITAK
+2579 TDDVDLVWNITAK

-2598 EKSVEKTYDGAAYD
+2598 EESVEKTYNGAAYD
-2612 FSRYVVT
+2612 FSKYVVT
-2619 GADAFYARDN
+2619 GTDGFYARDN
-2629 VTVNVD
+2629 VTVSVNAGNV
-2635 AGSVYIPGSY
+2635 YTPGSY
-2645 ALNVI
+2645 ALNVT
-2650 YSENANYSVTVESTD
+2650 YGENANYSVTVEPTD

-2672 ATLTIEAAK
+2672 ATLTIEAVEK
-2681 TEKEYN
+2681 DKEYN
-2687 GSDITFDFS
+2687 GSDITFEFT
-2696 IKGGIVGNDEVNIGK
+2696 ITGGK
-2711 VSYKKGGAAATPN
+2711 VGSDVVTISNVTYKKEGAAATPN
-2724 AIGAYVAEFTLGGAH
+2724 AIGAYVAEFTLGGAQ
-2739 AEYYE
+2739 AAYYE

-2754 PTTERP
+2754 PTTECP
-2760 ENMSSSNIV
+2760 ENMSSANIV
-2769 MPEGDTIVYD
+2769 LPEGDTVVYD
-2779 GEVHE
+2779 GEAHE
-2784 AVLEYENLEG
+2784 AVLEYENMEG
-2794 DTSTYG
+2794 DTATYG

-2805 DGNPVDSPI
+2805 NGNPVDSPT

-2821 RVYKNDEIYLIEGV
+2821 RIYKNDAIYLIEGV
-2835 SVTLTINPATLTKD
+2835 SATLTINPATLTKD
-2849 DIKIGDTDFTYSGA
+2849 DIKIGNTEFTYSGA
-2863 SNKVSVSATGV
+2863 SNKVTVSATGV
-2874 KGEPVELKVL
+2874 KGEAVELKVL
-2884 YNGSEIAPKD
+2884 YEGQDAAPVN
-2894 AGSYTVT
+2894 AGSYTVL
-2901 VVSDNVN
+2901 VASANKN
-2908 YVVAGNVSYGMTVA
+2908 YVVAEGISYGMTVA

-2930 ANALTYDGTEQVAF
+2930 AYELDYDGTEQTAF
-2944 GEDNRYTL
+2944 GEDRRYTL
-2952 GGTVAETDVSA
+2952 GGTVKATDVSA

-3009 KKAVYSGNAFTAE
+3009 KTAVYSGNAFTAE

-3054 AGEYTVVAVVDDGNY
+3054 AGEYTVVADVDDGNY
-3069 KAAECK
+3069 TAAECK

-3080 IKAQPNVKVTV
+3080 IKAQPNVSVTV

-3127 FKGNNEAKWIFVP
+3127 FKGENEAKWIFVP

-3337 AAFTLTQG
+3337 ATFTLTQG

-3431 FSVTDGISVKVT
+3431 FSATDGISVKVT

-3465 TASPTSYT
+3465 TAAPTSYT

-3520 IEVELEAQYDVWVRY
+3520 IEVELEAQYNVWVRY

-3591 DEAFDETLAALSDKK
+3591 DEEFDETLAALSDKK